1 MTKRQKRQKR
11 KTTRHVCPLC
21 ANLPPDRPPPLT
33 IPFGIPTY
41 WSSETAFALFEFIDE
56 MRTIMLAAY
65 DTQIAGEMQKH
76 QHGSPIFDCDPITDD
91 EVPF

>member
-1 MTKRQKRQKR
+1 M
-11 KTTRHVCPLC
+11 
-21 ANLPPDRPPPLT
+21 

-41 WSSETAFALFEFIDE
+41 WSRETAFAVFEFIDE

-65 DTQIAGEMQKH
+65 QTQIQAEAQRQQG
-76 QHGSPIFDCDPITDD
+76 PLFDPPCINDGYDD